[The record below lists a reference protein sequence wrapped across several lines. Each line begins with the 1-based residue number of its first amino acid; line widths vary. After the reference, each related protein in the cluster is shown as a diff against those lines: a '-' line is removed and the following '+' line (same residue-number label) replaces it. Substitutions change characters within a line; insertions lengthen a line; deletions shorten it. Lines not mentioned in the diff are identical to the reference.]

1 MKRAIYKPTNANTVI
16 TQTVDED
23 FVEILIDG
31 EFKIVSRDEIK
42 ITDEQLNVVTF
53 DYFNQCMLASLI
65 KNPSSDLLYSLNT
78 NKLTPEPH
86 QYKPL
91 IKFLNS
97 QNNRLLIAD
106 EVGLGKTIEAGMIYK
121 EVDKRDDLSISLIIV
136 PSSLTL
142 KWRNELLLR
151 FDEDFEILRTG
162 AFKIFLKE
170 YERFSGSKAY
180 RKKMIISYHA
190 LRDED
195 VVKLLQSSSITI
207 DFLIMDE
214 AHTFRNSHT
223 STFEAAFSIVNLAEY
238 VLFLTA
244 TPVQNS
250 YEDLF
255 NILSLL
261 DDETFL
267 DFDYFKDLIKPNEII
282 HKAVAMLKNGSNLN
296 TIQEYIS
303 EKDFDFHQL
312 TWPQKDIFE
321 NFMAL
326 NEITQEGRVEYISQ
340 FTNSDNLSYIIS
352 RTKKKDAGKFI
363 PREAHSSNIKSTE
376 NEQIFYNA
384 VVDFVVYLFSLKNPK
399 IPTGFITVMPER
411 MASSCMLASL
421 ASFKKMRETRR
432 FFVSEIDDIDSEYD
446 DFELDSKI
454 IDKLD
459 SLIKKG
465 NIIGDYDSKY
475 DRFIAVLNDLKSQN
489 IQRVIVF
496 SFFKKTLSYLEKKL
510 VENGIK
516 VRKIDGDLTPDE
528 RFEKID
534 QFKNGKFD
542 ILLSSEV
549 GSEGLDMQ
557 FCNVIFNYDLP
568 WNPMR
573 VEQRIGRIDRIGQKA
588 EKLLIFNL
596 VVEGTIEDRIYSRL
610 YDRLGIFESS
620 IGELEPILGDIQ
632 KDFQIQDIIKMS
644 NKDVEQK
651 LEIEQQSLIRRAKE
665 IKDHGDELDAMFNDD
680 YNKESD
686 SLDNDAKKTFISE
699 SCKQLFLKYLDNHS
713 IMYKEK
719 NSIYTLKKDESRQLY
734 SLLDAL
740 KYRGKNA
747 SIIIQQKTALR
758 GLAKANR
765 FNFSFDI
772 LVDGKKNIEL
782 ISIAHPLMKI
792 ISDDSQCDFDSFSS
806 VSSNMDGSFAVVY
819 KTEFKSFKNSINH
832 KVLILDNKLNKL
844 QDIDY
849 YTFYESSKSVDK
861 YLDCSELKRI
871 KGLLQKTISE
881 DFNKSLEHEK
891 MIASE
896 TLKKKSKALSKHF
909 SKKRKIATTAEQ
921 KAIQTDIIRMR
932 QSQLDNV
939 NDLEKS
945 RIRQLESKMKVS
957 GSFQILSVIKIIN

>member
-1 MKRAIYKPTNANTVI
+1 MKKIIHISTGVNTVI
-16 TQTVDED
+16 TKTIDKD
-23 FVEILIDG
+23 FVEILIDNA
-31 EFKIVSRDEIK
+31 FKVVSINEVRLI
-42 ITDEQLNVVTF
+42 DEQVKMMSF
-53 DYFNQCMLASLI
+53 KYFNQCMLVALI
-65 KNPSSDLLYSLNT
+65 KKPSSDLLYSLNT
-78 NKLTPEPH
+78 SRLTPEPH

-121 EVDKRDDLSISLIIV
+121 EIDKRDDLSISLIVV

-151 FDEDFEILRTG
+151 FNEDFEILRTST
-162 AFKIFLKE
+162 FREFLKE
-170 YERFSGSKAY
+170 YEIYSDSKVY
-180 RKKMIISYHA
+180 RKKMIISYHT
-190 LRDED
+190 LRDEM
-195 VVKLLQSSSITI
+195 VMELLKNSTITV

-214 AHTFRNSHT
+214 AHTFRNEKT
-223 STFEAAFSIVNLAEY
+223 STFEAAFSITNLAEY

-250 YEDLF
+250 YKDLF

-282 HKAVAMLKNGSNLN
+282 HKAVAMLKNGIDLPF
-296 TIQEYIS
+296 IQKYIF
-303 EKDFDFHQL
+303 EMNFDYHQL

-326 NEITQEGRVEYISQ
+326 SKITREERVSYISK

-363 PREAHSSNIKSTE
+363 PREAHSSNIKITK

-411 MASSCMLASL
+411 MASSCMIASL
-421 ASFKKMRETRR
+421 ESFKNMRKTQK
-432 FFVSEIDDIDSEYD
+432 FFVSDIEDIDDEYN
-446 DFELDSKI
+446 DFDLDSKI
-454 IDKLD
+454 INRLD
-459 SLIKKG
+459 FLIEKG
-465 NIIGDYDSKY
+465 TLIGDYDSKY
-475 DRFIAVLNDLKSQN
+475 DKFISVLNDLKSQN
-489 IQRVIVF
+489 IQRAIVF
-496 SFFKKTLSYLEKKL
+496 SFFKKTLSYLAKKL
-510 VENGIK
+510 TDSGIK
-516 VRKIDGDLTPDE
+516 VGKIDGDLTPDE
-528 RFEKID
+528 RFEKIE
-534 QFKNGKFD
+534 QFKNGDFD

-573 VEQRIGRIDRIGQKA
+573 VEQRIGRIDRIGQTA

-610 YDRLGIFESS
+610 YDRLGIFERS

-644 NKDVEQK
+644 SEDVEKK
-651 LEIEQQSLIRRAKE
+651 LEIKRQSSIRRANE
-665 IKDHGDELDAMFNDD
+665 IKENGDELDAMLNDD

-686 SLDNDAKKTFISE
+686 SLNNDVKKAFIFE
-699 SCKQLFLKYLDNHS
+699 SCQNLFLNYLNENE
-713 IMYKEK
+713 IPYKEK
-719 NSIYTLKKDESRQLY
+719 NSVFSLNKDEIERLY
-734 SLLDAL
+734 ELLSPL
-740 KYRGKNA
+740 RYQGSNA
-747 SIIIQQKTALR
+747 STIIQQKSALR
-758 GLAKANR
+758 KLTKSSK
-765 FNFSFDI
+765 FYFSFIFFDKS
-772 LVDGKKNIEL
+772 GKNTEF
-782 ISIAHPLMKI
+782 ISIAHPLIKI
-792 ISDDSQCDFDSFSS
+792 IAGNSQCNFDSFTCASS
-806 VSSNMDGSFAVVY
+806 TLDGSFAIVY
-819 KTEFKSFKNSINH
+819 KTEFKSFKSTTNYQ
-832 KVLILDNKLNKL
+832 VLILDSALNKL

-849 YTFYESSKSVDK
+849 YTFYKNSKTTDE
-861 YLDCSELKRI
+861 YLEPLKL
-871 KGLLQKTISE
+871 KKVKNLAQKIISE
-881 DFNKSLEHEK
+881 DFNHFLDYEK
-891 MIASE
+891 MMALE
-896 TLKKKSKALSKHF
+896 TLKKKKKALLKHF
-909 SKKRKIATTAEQ
+909 SKKREIATNAE
-921 KAIQTDIIRMR
+921 KRATQTDIIRMT

-939 NDLEKS
+939 NDLQKS
-945 RIRQLESKMKVS
+945 RIQQLEGKMQVS
-957 GSFQILSVIKIIN
+957 GSFQILSIIGLVK